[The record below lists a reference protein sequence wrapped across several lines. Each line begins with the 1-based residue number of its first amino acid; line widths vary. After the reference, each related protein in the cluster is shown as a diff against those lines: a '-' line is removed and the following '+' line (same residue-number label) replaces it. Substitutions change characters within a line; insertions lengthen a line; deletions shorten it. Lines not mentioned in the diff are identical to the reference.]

1 MKRVFASIVEFA
13 RRSKKIVLLVVIV
26 SLATLLVS
34 TLVAIFMERN
44 GNLRVPS
51 IGTIHT
57 FNVEAYGGDIL
68 YENGYG
74 YVDWGIMLPGG
85 SVNRSFY
92 LRSISNVE
100 GMLNLSTTNWNPQA
114 ISQYLSLS
122 WDREGASMRPQEETN
137 ITLTL
142 VVSSSRSFVDYVLAN
157 NVTEFSLDIH
167 IKVV

>member
-1 MKRVFASIVEFA
+1 MLF
-13 RRSKKIVLLVVIV
+13 
-26 SLATLLVS
+26 
-34 TLVAIFMERN
+34 
-44 GNLRVPS
+44 
-51 IGTIHT
+51 
-57 FNVEAYGGDIL
+57 
-68 YENGYG
+68 ENGYG
-74 YVDWGIMLPGG
+74 YVDWGTMLPGA

-92 LRSISNVE
+92 LRSVSNVK
-100 GMLNLSTTNWNPQA
+100 GTLNLSTTNWNPPS
-114 ISQYLSLS
+114 ISQYMSLS